1 MEQSENLLK
10 TITLL
15 VEKEKNEREERVHR
29 GELFNIFKV
38 CGIDHYELQ
47 HSAIISELLNP
58 HGSHGQEGL
67 YLKLFMQ
74 VYASKLSIDEIEYNR
89 ISVQREKWT
98 EAYDGRMDICIEY
111 DRLPFIIL
119 ENKLYAKDQS
129 IQLRKYKNEAERII
143 NKSKNPKQKYEIVYL
158 TLDGHEAT
166 KDSSEGVDYIRM
178 SYKKDIIRWL
188 DLCIENSV
196 RLPLLRETLIQYQ
209 NHIKIITNN
218 DMSEFEKQNLYKML
232 AKYPEATRKILS
244 INTDD
249 YWWFIYNNHIK
260 NKLKEIADKYSLQ
273 FDDSEMIPG
282 GNCSFSF
289 YKKSWKENIKDNT
302 ICITFETDKKNY
314 TGYYVGITSSQRC
327 SLKKQDKALKCFGS
341 SQTSD
346 IWPLG
351 WKYLDDEFS
360 DWSANG
366 KTIVTMANGEFAKYI
381 DNIIKEI
388 IEDIEKNEIDI
399 SHLF

>member
-1 MEQSENLLK
+1 MGQYEQLLK
-10 TITLL
+10 AVNTI
-15 VEKEKNEREERVHR
+15 VQQAKVAKEESRLR
-29 GELFNIFKV
+29 GEQFNIFKV
-38 CGIDHYELQ
+38 CGVDHYELQ
-47 HSAIISELLNP
+47 HSAIIAELLNP
-58 HGSHGQEGL
+58 QGSHGQGCL
-67 YLKLFMQ
+67 YLKLFLDT
-74 VYASKLSIDEIEYNR
+74 YGSSINVVTLDEKSIK
-89 ISVQREKWT
+89 VKREKWT
-98 EAYDGRMDICIEY
+98 TDYDGRMDIYIEY
-111 DRLPFIIL
+111 QDKPIVII
-119 ENKLYAKDQS
+119 ENKLYARDQN
-129 IQLRKYKNEAERII
+129 IQLQRYDKDAKQRKADKYDII
-143 NKSKNPKQKYEIVYL
+143 YL
-158 TLDGHEAT
+158 TLDG
-166 KDSSEGVDYIRM
+166 KDSTAESGNLVKYIRM

-232 AKYPEATRKILS
+232 ANYPEATRKILS
-244 INTDD
+244 INEND
-249 YWWFIYNNHIK
+249 YWWFVYNNHVK
-260 NKLKEIADKYSLQ
+260 NNLKEIADKYSLQ
-273 FDDSEMIPG
+273 FDDSEMIPN

-327 SLKKQDKALKCFGS
+327 NLKKQDRALKCFGS

-366 KTIVTMANGEFAKYI
+366 KTIVTMANGEFTKYI

-388 IEDIEKNEIDI
+388 IEEIEKNDIDI

>member
-1 MEQSENLLK
+1 MGQDEQLLK
-10 TITLL
+10 AVNAIVQQAKVT
-15 VEKEKNEREERVHR
+15 KEESRLR
-29 GELFNIFKV
+29 GEQFNIFKV
-38 CGIDHYELQ
+38 CGVDHYELQ
-47 HSAIISELLNP
+47 HSAIIAELLNP
-58 HGSHGQEGL
+58 QGSHGQGCL
-67 YLKLFMQ
+67 YLKLFLDT
-74 VYASKLSIDEIEYNR
+74 YGSSINVVTLDEKSIK
-89 ISVQREKWT
+89 VKREKWT
-98 EAYDGRMDICIEY
+98 TDYDGRMDIYIEY
-111 DRLPFIIL
+111 QDKPIVII
-119 ENKLYAKDQS
+119 ENKLYARDQN
-129 IQLRKYKNEAERII
+129 IQLQRYDKDAKQRKADKYDII
-143 NKSKNPKQKYEIVYL
+143 YL
-158 TLDGHEAT
+158 TLDGKDAT
-166 KDSSEGVDYIRM
+166 AESGNLVKYIRM

-188 DLCIENSV
+188 GLCIENSV

-232 AKYPEATRKILS
+232 ANYPEATRKILS
-244 INTDD
+244 INQND
-249 YWWFIYNNHIK
+249 YWWFVYNNHVKK
-260 NKLKEIADKYSLQ
+260 NLKEIADKYSLQ
-273 FDDSEMIPG
+273 FDDSEMIPS

-314 TGYYVGITSSQRC
+314 TGYYVGITSSLRC
-327 SLKKQDKALKCFGS
+327 NLKKQDRALKCFDS

-366 KTIVTMANGEFAKYI
+366 KTIVTMANGEFTKYI

-388 IEDIEKNEIDI
+388 IEEIEKNDIDI